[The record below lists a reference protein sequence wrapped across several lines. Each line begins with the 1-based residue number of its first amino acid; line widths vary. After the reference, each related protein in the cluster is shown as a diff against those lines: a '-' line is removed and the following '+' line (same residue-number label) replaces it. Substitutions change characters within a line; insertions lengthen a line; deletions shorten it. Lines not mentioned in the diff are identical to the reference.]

1 MHAAGNAN
9 RDVGRFREA
18 EPFFRRCFEIRQ
30 KIFPKDSAPVIQG
43 LYNLGR
49 VLSDLGR
56 NQEAEERFK
65 SVLEMYLSIVA

>member
-1 MHAAGNAN
+1 MRPATPIAMWG
-9 RDVGRFREA
+9 VFGR
-18 EPFFRRCFEIRQ
+18 PTFFRRCFEIRQ

-49 VLSDLGR
+49 VLSNLGR